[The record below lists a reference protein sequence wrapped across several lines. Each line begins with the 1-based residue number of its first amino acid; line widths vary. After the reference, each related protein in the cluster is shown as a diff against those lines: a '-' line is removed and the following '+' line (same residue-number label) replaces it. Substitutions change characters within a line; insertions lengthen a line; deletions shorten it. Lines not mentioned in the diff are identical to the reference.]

1 VSGGGWGTVFGEL
14 IPLALVVAASPVSI
28 IPAVMLVLQSDRPR
42 PTGLAFLVGWT
53 VGLIATTAVFVQLPR
68 LLDGF
73 DQPAPRWSA
82 WVRIAAGAVLIAL
95 GVWRW
100 ATRHRSTAPPS
111 WLNRLSR
118 VTPIAAFA
126 LGAGLILVNPKVLLM
141 NAAAGLVIGTAAW
154 GLAGTWLAVVYYS
167 ALAASTVAVP
177 TLAYV
182 VAGDRVD
189 RALKRLKDWMERQH
203 AALMAGILLAVG
215 LLLLFT
221 GFRAL

>member
-1 VSGGGWGTVFGEL
+1 
-14 IPLALVVAASPVSI
+14 
-28 IPAVMLVLQSDRPR
+28 
-42 PTGLAFLVGWT
+42 
-53 VGLIATTAVFVQLPR
+53 
-68 LLDGF
+68 
-73 DQPAPRWSA
+73 
-82 WVRIAAGAVLIAL
+82 VRIAAGAVLIAL

-100 ATRHRSTAPPS
+100 ATRHRSTAAPS

-118 VTPIAAFA
+118 VTPVAAFA